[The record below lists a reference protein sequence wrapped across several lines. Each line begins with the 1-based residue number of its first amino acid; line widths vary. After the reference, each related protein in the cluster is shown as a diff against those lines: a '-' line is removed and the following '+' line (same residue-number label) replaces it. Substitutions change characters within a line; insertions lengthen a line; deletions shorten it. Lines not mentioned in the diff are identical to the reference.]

1 MYRILLLEEERDQ
14 SCRIRDYLQISGF
27 SVREVE
33 IESGVDYS
41 VVTKRV
47 DIVVLF
53 CKHSE
58 RLFHVCEEVR
68 NVTLIPILILS
79 ENSDEWAKIRMFQ
92 AGADD
97 YLIDP
102 VPQGEL
108 IARVKANVAC
118 YRRLTRPFG
127 YIKVRGLE
135 IEVFTRK
142 VKVEGVPVKLTA
154 REFDLLLFLA
164 QNSEHVFTK
173 NDLYNA
179 IWKEENSESYYN
191 AVAVY
196 IKRLRNK
203 IEEDPENPQYIE
215 TIWGVGYRFRD

>member
-1 MYRILLLEEERDQ
+1 
-14 SCRIRDYLQISGF
+14 
-27 SVREVE
+27 
-33 IESGVDYS
+33 
-41 VVTKRV
+41 
-47 DIVVLF
+47 
-53 CKHSE
+53 
-58 RLFHVCEEVR
+58 
-68 NVTLIPILILS
+68 
-79 ENSDEWAKIRMFQ
+79 
-92 AGADD
+92 
-97 YLIDP
+97 
-102 VPQGEL
+102 
-108 IARVKANVAC
+108 
-118 YRRLTRPFG
+118 
-127 YIKVRGLE
+127 VRGLE